1 MSFALE
7 NKVPVP
13 KRVKTGGRKQKYP
26 WAKMRVGQSFFVPAG
41 EGSQNGLTSCA
52 RAVGLSIKTRSVDGG
67 FRVWR
72 IA

>member
-13 KRVKTGGRKQKYP
+13 KRLKTGGRKQKYP
-26 WAKMRVGQSFFVPAG
+26 WAKMKVGQSFFVAKG
-41 EGSQNGLTSCA
+41 QGTRQSMGSCA
-52 RAVGLSIKTRSVDGG
+52 RRLCIKVKTRTMDGG